1 MLLYRYV
8 SVCENVFGRKTYNF
22 MYLFC
27 LNEDPGIIKRPSHE
41 EVFEA
46 RNRFINEQ
54 KEKEEA
60 ERLKG

>member
-1 MLLYRYV
+1 
-8 SVCENVFGRKTYNF
+8 VCGNVFGRKTYNF
-22 MYLFC
+22 MYFVC
-27 LNEDPGIIKRPSHE
+27 LNEDPGIIKRASHE